1 MLKEK
6 HIPIGMCVSQA
17 IEQFLVSIVENERNQ
32 LRNRRS
38 THTGNQK
45 IKYFI
50 YFN

>member
-17 IEQFLVSIVENERNQ
+17 IDQFLVSIVETERNQ
-32 LRNRRS
+32 FKKERS
-38 THTGNQK
+38 THISNQK
-45 IKYFI
+45 NKHFI

>member
-17 IEQFLVSIVENERNQ
+17 IDQFLVSMVEPERNQ
-32 LRNRRS
+32 LRRGRS

-45 IKYFI
+45 NKYFI
-50 YFN
+50 YFI